1 MKASFMATA
10 TYYGPA
16 PSIEDW
22 PAPPHACDRQIASRS
37 INLSLRNAHQAE
49 ELGFDWVSVSE
60 HHYSPYLLTPNP
72 IVLGGALSQVLRH
85 ATIALLGPLVPLCNP
100 VRLAEEI
107 ALLDSIS
114 GGRVV
119 ALLLR
124 GTKHEQDVYDQIADN
139 AKEMTREGIDL
150 VLKAW
155 TTPDP
160 FSWEG
165 KHYQFK
171 TVSVWPRPIQE
182 PHPPVFASGNSD
194 DSTLFAARRGLGLA
208 MSFLT
213 PGKVKRTVD
222 LYREEAAKT
231 GWTPT
236 PEHVIYRGLVDIKSV
251 RCEETPHERADKAEA
266 LHGVPPPMLLND
278 PFFQGRPQDI
288 LRQIGS
294 LREAGVGV
302 IDLNISKAAF
312 SVDYDEQAANL
323 NVFAREVLPEIRSW

>member
-16 PSIEDW
+16 PPIDDW
-22 PAPPHACDRQIASRS
+22 PAPPKACDRHIATRS
-37 INLSLRNAHQAE
+37 INLSIRNARRAE

-72 IVLGGALSQVLRH
+72 VVLGGALSQALRH
-85 ATIALLGPLVPLCNP
+85 ATIALLGPLVPLANP

-124 GTKHEQDVYDQIADN
+124 GTKHEQTVYGDVGDR
-139 AKEMTREGIDL
+139 AKEMTQEGIDL

-160 FSWEG
+160 FGWTG
-165 KHYQFK
+165 KYYNFK
-171 TVSVWPRPIQE
+171 TVSVWPRPVQE
-182 PHPPVFASGNSD
+182 PHPPLFGSGNSE
-194 DSTLFAARRGLGLA
+194 DSTRFAASRRLGLA

-213 PGKVKRTVD
+213 AGQVKRTVN
-222 LYREEAAKT
+222 LYQETAAKA
-231 GWTPT
+231 GWTPG
-236 PEHVIYRGLVDIKSV
+236 PEHVVYRGLLDLKSDG
-251 RCEETPHERADKAEA
+251 CEETPHERADKADA
-266 LHGVPPPMLLND
+266 SKGTPMPLLLND

-294 LREAGVGV
+294 LRAAGVGV
-302 IDLNISKAAF
+302 IDLNVSKAAF
-312 SVDYDEQAANL
+312 SVDYDKQAENL
-323 NVFAREVLPEIRSW
+323 SVFASAVLPEIRTW